1 MAIPWLTVL
10 KLVPWNDV
18 IRNAPQLAET
28 ARKLWD
34 ASKSGNTGQTPP
46 ARSPSATD
54 PPATAGEPGTLAA
67 QNAAL
72 RARLE
77 TSEFELQELQQR
89 VLASSALLNQ
99 LAEQNTSLI
108 ARVESN
114 RRRTVWLS
122 IATAVS
128 LLIALSALAVVLL
141 AELAQSPAI

>member
-1 MAIPWLTVL
+1 MAIPWMAVL

-18 IRNAPQLAET
+18 IRNAPQLADA

-34 ASKSGNTGQTPP
+34 ASKAGKTGAAASTRP
-46 ARSPSATD
+46 ASVPDAPGTAD
-54 PPATAGEPGTLAA
+54 EPATLGA

-77 TSEFELQELQQR
+77 ASEMELQDLQQR

-108 ARVESN
+108 ARVELN
-114 RRRTVWLS
+114 RRRDLWLL
-122 IATAVS
+122 IGTAVS
-128 LLIALSALAVVLL
+128 MLVSLAALAVALW
-141 AELAQSPAI
+141 P

>member
-10 KLVPWNDV
+10 KIVPWNDV
-18 IRNAPQLAET
+18 IRKAPQLAEA

-34 ASKSGNTGQTPP
+34 ASKSGKPSPAAPP
-46 ARSPSATD
+46 RAGGGTVM
-54 PPATAGEPGTLAA
+54 PAGADEPAALSA

-108 ARVESN
+108 ARVELN
-114 RRRTVWLS
+114 RRRTVWLAV
-122 IATAVS
+122 ATVIS
-128 LLIALSALAVVLL
+128 LLCAIAALWMSRGA
-141 AELAQSPAI
+141 

>member
-10 KLVPWNDV
+10 KIVPWNDV
-18 IRNAPQLAET
+18 IRNAPQLAEA

-34 ASKSGNTGQTPP
+34 ASRAGKTGQPVPAPP
-46 ARSPSATD
+46 AGGTVDA
-54 PPATAGEPGTLAA
+54 ATADEPGTLAA

-108 ARVESN
+108 ARVELN
-114 RRRTVWLS
+114 RRRTVWLAS
-122 IATAVS
+122 ATVP
-128 LLIALSALAVVLL
+128 LRRCQRREVALV
-141 AELAQSPAI
+141 Q

>member
-1 MAIPWLTVL
+1 MAIPWMTVL

-18 IRNAPQLAET
+18 IRNAPQIAET

-34 ASKSGNTGQTPP
+34 ASKSGKPGQAAPPRAAGSTVTPAGADEP
-46 ARSPSATD
+46 AALS
-54 PPATAGEPGTLAA
+54 A

-77 TSEFELQELQQR
+77 ASELELQELQQR

-108 ARVESN
+108 ARVEMN
-114 RRRTVWLS
+114 RRRDVWLL

-128 LLIALSALAVVLL
+128 LLVSLVALGVALL
-141 AELAQSPAI
+141 P

>member
-10 KLVPWNDV
+10 KIVPWNDV
-18 IRNAPQLAET
+18 IRNAPQLAEA

-34 ASKSGNTGQTPP
+34 ASRAGKTGQAAP
-46 ARSPSATD
+46 ARPAGVTVTAATTD
-54 PPATAGEPGTLAA
+54 DPGTLAA

-108 ARVESN
+108 ARVELN
-114 RRRTVWLS
+114 RRRTVWLAS
-122 IATAVS
+122 VTVIS
-128 LLIALSALAVVLL
+128 LLCAIAALWMSRGA
-141 AELAQSPAI
+141 

>member
-10 KLVPWNDV
+10 KIVPWNDV
-18 IRNAPQLAET
+18 IRNAPQLAEA

-34 ASKSGNTGQTPP
+34 ASRAGKTGQPVPAPP
-46 ARSPSATD
+46 AGGTVDA
-54 PPATAGEPGTLAA
+54 ATADEPGTLAA

-108 ARVESN
+108 ARVELN
-114 RRRTVWLS
+114 RRRTVWLAS
-122 IATAVS
+122 ATVVS
-128 LLIALSALAVVLL
+128 LLVALSALAVVLL
-141 AELAQSPAI
+141 AELAQSPPT

>member
-10 KLVPWNDV
+10 KIVPWNDV

-34 ASKSGNTGQTPP
+34 ASKSGKSGKAAP
-46 ARSPSATD
+46 ARTPSATET
-54 PPATAGEPGTLAA
+54 PATEGEPATLSA

-77 TSEFELQELQQR
+77 ASEVELQELQQR

-108 ARVESN
+108 ARVELN
-114 RRRTVWLS
+114 RRRTVWLAA
-122 IATAVS
+122 ATVLS
-128 LLIALSALAVVLL
+128 LTAALIAIWMARSA
-141 AELAQSPAI
+141 